1 MLNQLTYSYETI
13 ITIAITSLDLIQLKP
28 LIIYN
33 NI

>member
-13 ITIAITSLDLIQLKP
+13 ITNHHHARLNSTKP

-33 NI
+33 Y